1 MVKTTIISTIIF
13 SFLLFSC
20 SNESKEVKKAEDIKN
35 AFLLHKKGVTKTIT
49 LPAELLAYE
58 RAELNA
64 KVNAYVQKV
73 LVDIGDKVRK
83 DQVLALLEAPEVISQ
98 SAQAN
103 ARINEAEAHFMASL
117 DRYKRTTSAAS
128 QQGVISESELINVKN
143 QMLADSAALISAKS
157 TAQSYK
163 QLQAYLTIR
172 APFNGIVTSR
182 LVDAG
187 DFVGNSGK
195 SVLMVIERPD
205 ILRLRIHVPESFVNN
220 LPTSDSLSFTVD
232 AIENKTF
239 TAKLAR
245 KSGSINSD
253 TRTELWEYEFQNSG
267 NELKPGMY
275 ASAKLNL
282 NRRENTFVVPLSSV
296 VTSLEKRFV
305 IRISNGQAEWIDVRD
320 GIMLD
325 KEVEIFGNLQEGD
338 LILTRGTDEIKSG
351 TSIKTK
357 TGAQ

>member
-1 MVKTTIISTIIF
+1 MIKTTIISTLIF
-13 SFLLFSC
+13 SFILFSC
-20 SNESKEVKKAEDIKN
+20 SPRNKEVKKAEDIKN
-35 AFLLHKKGVTKTIT
+35 AFLLQKKRVTKTIN

-58 RAELNA
+58 RSELNA
-64 KVNAYVQKV
+64 KTNAYVQKV
-73 LVDIGDKVRK
+73 LVDIGDRVRK

-103 ARINEAEAHFMASL
+103 ARIQEAEARFMASL
-117 DRYKRTTSAAS
+117 DRYSRTSKAAG

-143 QMLADSAALISAKS
+143 QMLADSAALTSARS

-182 LVDAG
+182 LVNVG
-187 DFVGNSGK
+187 DFVGISGK
-195 SVLMVIERPD
+195 SALMVIERPD

-220 LPTSDSLSFTVD
+220 LPTSDSLSFKVD
-232 AIENKTF
+232 AIENKIF

-253 TRTELWEYEFQNSG
+253 TRTELWEYEYQNSG

-275 ASAKLNL
+275 ASAILNL
-282 NRRENTFVVPLSSV
+282 NRRENTFVVPLSAV
-296 VTSLEKRFV
+296 VTSLEKKFV
-305 IRISNGQAEWIDVRD
+305 IRISNEKTEWVDIRD
-320 GIMLD
+320 GITMD
-325 KEVEIFGNLQEGD
+325 KEVEIFGNLKEGD

-351 TSIKTK
+351 TSIKVK
-357 TGAQ
+357 TEGP